1 MNKEYDDI
9 IHLPRHISTK
19 HPQMSMIDRAAQFSP
34 FAALTGYNAAIIETA
49 RLTHERIELSEYVK
63 DTLRIRLQLI
73 VDSIKENPEISIT
86 YFSPDERKDG
96 GSYVTTTGF
105 VKKINEYERVVIM
118 DNDRHIPM
126 DEIISI
132 EGKLFECTYG

>member
-73 VDSIKENPEISIT
+73 VDSINENPEISIT

-132 EGKLFECTYG
+132 EGNLFECTYG